1 MPQTNFALPIKLD
14 GSNEVNAES
23 IAKYYAHVEKDHRG
37 GYYPLGANT
46 IWHGGIHIRA
56 PRGTEVFSM
65 LPGKIIAAKLPEN
78 EGVAI
83 RRYGHIGFILLEH
96 VFKSQ
101 KMYSLYCHLD
111 NIPLSESDSKIAK
124 VAWLATGGIAANLGR
139 LKTGDLVRFDIPVKA
154 GDLLWFS
161 GLHGSP
167 SSRAELLHWEVF
179 SEARLFD
186 EVPLATPPQTL
197 RPWRVVADTDGNF
210 NVDSPK
216 IRGMLPAAI
225 SEDGN
230 LTLDEIVAFYKGN
243 PQGKAATLRD
253 TACRFVSEW
262 GIPDLDQAC
271 KELKNR
277 WYFEASPKDN
287 IAPFQWWQQAIE
299 AQVALPSSPHV
310 WHYHPVRILEEV
322 KWIED
327 TAPYGGFALALN
339 DSDATKQ
346 WGGEVRTV
354 DGEFVAELQRDLVA
368 LGYWVSNPASATGK
382 GRVSDGD
389 FGANVEKAVKTFQ
402 TEEFCIDASGNWSAV
417 NLAEVTG
424 IVSLRTAQAIKARLD
439 KMGQR
444 LWSRPG
450 HQTSKT
456 WTVNGTATAPI
467 SYGRFFQVVP
477 SEGYCRETIDFGSN
491 NGIAHTKLS
500 GVNSRTFEAFPES
513 SCDWMMADCW
523 GVESQVNLLRTVGD
537 LWASKVVSSRAV
549 PIFTIRDVSGP
560 NGGPMDPHRT
570 HQDGTGVDLGGT
582 ICSVRDF
589 TEDWHRECALELA
602 KLLRDNGARRI
613 LVNCHY
619 IIKEVSI
626 AQEAIT
632 HHHHFHVDGAD
643 SPPATTTPLAGN
655 TRYTT
660 CNQCG
665 IYSTCTKRIR
675 KIKKDAASVE
685 VDYDL
690 NAAKGSSDGLY
701 ATGDS
706 RSSGVIKL
714 SQVTKDSP

>member
-56 PRGTEVFSM
+56 SRGTEVFSM
-65 LPGKIIAAKLPEN
+65 LSGKIIAAKLPEN

-101 KMYSLYCHLD
+101 KLYSLYCHLD
-111 NIPLSESDSKIAK
+111 NTPLSENDPKIAQ

-139 LKTGDLVRFDIPVKA
+139 LKTGDLVKFDIPVKA

-327 TAPYGGFALALN
+327 TAPYGGFVLALN

-354 DGEFVAELQRDLVA
+354 DGAFVAELQRDLVA
-368 LGYWVSNPASATGK
+368 LGYWVSDGNTTNGMVVNGVYSIRTK
-382 GRVSDGD
+382 G
-389 FGANVEKAVKTFQ
+389 AVCTFQ
-402 TEEFCIDASGNWSAV
+402 RELTLPETGVVDRVTGNKIKECRSNSEWVRPSHIAGAYGEFVQLKPSNNLRRYLENIDASGVVTDNWGLATTMDLLQSA
-417 NLAEVTG
+417 
-424 IVSLRTAQAIKARLD
+424 
-439 KMGQR
+439 
-444 LWSRPG
+444 
-450 HQTSKT
+450 
-456 WTVNGTATAPI
+456 
-467 SYGRFFQVVP
+467 GRSWIEDGKSPF
-477 SEGYCRETIDFGSN
+477 
-491 NGIAHTKLS
+491 H
-500 GVNSRTFEAFPES
+500 
-513 SCDWMMADCW
+513 
-523 GVESQVNLLRTVGD
+523 VGD
-537 LWASKVVSSRAV
+537 ISLY
-549 PIFTIRDVSGP
+549 
-560 NGGPMDPHRT
+560 NGGTMRPHT
-570 HQDGTGVDLGGT
+570 SHQIGQQVD
-582 ICSVRDF
+582 I
-589 TEDWHRECALELA
+589 WHPLCCDIRKPSYNKTQALELA
-602 KLLRDNGARRI
+602 QQFAQSGFTQI
-613 LVNCHY
+613 LFNCKYVTENCGPAVAKPGH
-619 IIKEVSI
+619 E
-626 AQEAIT
+626 
-632 HHHHFHVDGAD
+632 HHFHLEAV
-643 SPPATTTPLAGN
+643 
-655 TRYTT
+655 
-660 CNQCG
+660 
-665 IYSTCTKRIR
+665 
-675 KIKKDAASVE
+675 
-685 VDYDL
+685 
-690 NAAKGSSDGLY
+690 
-701 ATGDS
+701 
-706 RSSGVIKL
+706 SSGSTSDASHECKFCKKSVYDACDYAQKATRTDTEL
-714 SQVTKDSP
+714 TP